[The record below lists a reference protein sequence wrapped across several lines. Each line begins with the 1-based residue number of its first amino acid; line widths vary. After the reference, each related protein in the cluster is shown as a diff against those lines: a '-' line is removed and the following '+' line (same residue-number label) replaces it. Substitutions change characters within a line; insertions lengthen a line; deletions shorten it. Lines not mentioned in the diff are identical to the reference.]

1 VRKKQKMVERKTKKA
16 EKKVA
21 VATRGRAFQGA
32 VIKKFENR
40 AVIEFDRT
48 VYIKKYER
56 FSKRKTKIHAR
67 IPEGMS
73 IEVGDWV
80 KARECR
86 PLSKI
91 VHFVVTEKVRSAEE

>member
-1 VRKKQKMVERKTKKA
+1 MKETKMAEGKMKKQ
-16 EKKVA
+16 EKKNPVG
-21 VATRGRAFQGA
+21 TRGKVFHGS
-32 VIKKFENR
+32 VIRKFENR

-67 IPEGMS
+67 IPEGMKL
-73 IEVGDWV
+73 EVGDWV

-91 VHFVVTEKVRSAEE
+91 VHFVVTEKVKGAEK